1 MQLVFTFYESNMK
14 LRTLKLEAH
23 RIFKLRRQR
32 FCITLVMAAIVYD
45 DDQPSTELS
54 LFPDDLFLM
63 TNHFSGSNPC
73 DGGTVDTQK
82 DSFANISVSSEEFQ
96 STKPEGIKNDTSNKM
111 VSFDVDVGNKMTSY
125 MRIMLVG
132 ADDLSAEKQRSEG
145 CSGYDSHLQIKES

>member
-32 FCITLVMAAIVYD
+32 FCITL
-45 DDQPSTELS
+45 
-54 LFPDDLFLM
+54 
-63 TNHFSGSNPC
+63 PC